1 MNHPPNHY
9 KTLGV
14 ARDAPP
20 EAVRAAYRR
29 RAQKY
34 HPDRYKGQGDAD
46 ATMARIN
53 RAYEVLSHPEHRAKY
68 DASIAPAAPVEVVM
82 EGAEKRSWLL
92 LWAVIS
98 FTVLILGWVALR
110 TLVPA
115 PAHTPAPA
123 PKLVRQAPAVEEA
136 PLVPVP
142 AIQPWKPAAPAA
154 RVGLPSTEP
163 VERLMREGTMNNPV
177 SRRKEGAPLN

>member
-1 MNHPPNHY
+1 MNHPPDHY

-34 HPDRYKGQGDAD
+34 HPDRYKGGGDAG

-53 RAYEVLSHPEHRAKY
+53 RAYEVLSDPEHRVRY
-68 DASIAPAAPVEVVM
+68 DASIAPAPAPAEVVM
-82 EGAEKRSWLL
+82 ESAEKRSWLL

-98 FTVLILGWVALR
+98 FTVLTLGWVALR

-115 PAHTPAPA
+115 PARIPAPA
-123 PKLVRQAPAVEEA
+123 LVRQAPVDET
-136 PLVPVP
+136 PLVTVP
-142 AIQPWKPAAPAA
+142 PIEPWKPAAPAA

-163 VERLMREGTMNNPV
+163 VERLIREGTVSTP
-177 SRRKEGAPLN
+177 SRRKEGASAQ

>member
-1 MNHPPNHY
+1 MNHPSDHY

-34 HPDRYKGQGDAD
+34 HPDRYKGGGDAD

-53 RAYEVLSHPEHRAKY
+53 RAYEVLSDPEHRIKY
-68 DASIAPAAPVEVVM
+68 DASIAPAAAVGVAM
-82 EGAEKRSWLL
+82 ESAEKRSWLL

-98 FTVLILGWVALR
+98 FTVLTLGWVALR
-110 TLVPA
+110 TLVPT
-115 PAHTPAPA
+115 PAHTP
-123 PKLVRQAPAVEEA
+123 
-136 PLVPVP
+136 
-142 AIQPWKPAAPAA
+142 APAA
-154 RVGLPSTEP
+154 RVGLPSTTP
-163 VERLMREGTMNNPV
+163 VERQMREGTMSNPP
-177 SRRKEGAPLN
+177 SRRKEGASAR

>member
-1 MNHPPNHY
+1 MNQPPDHY
-9 KTLGV
+9 KMLGI

-34 HPDRYKGQGDAD
+34 HPDRYKGAVDAD

-53 RAYEVLSHPEHRAKY
+53 RAYEVLSDPEHRARY
-68 DASIAPAAPVEVVM
+68 DASFAPAAPAAPVEVVM
-82 EGAEKRSWLL
+82 ESAEKRSWLL

-98 FTVLILGWVALR
+98 FTVLTLGWVALR

-115 PAHTPAPA
+115 PARIPAPA
-123 PKLVRQAPAVEEA
+123 LVRQAPADET

-142 AIQPWKPAAPAA
+142 AIEPWKPAAPTA
-154 RVGLPSTEP
+154 RVGLPGTEP
-163 VERLMREGTMNNPV
+163 VERLMREGTMNNPP
-177 SRRKEGAPLN
+177 SRRKEGASAQ

>member
-1 MNHPPNHY
+1 MNRPPDHY
-9 KTLGV
+9 KTLGI

-34 HPDRYKGQGDAD
+34 HPDRYKGHGDAD

-53 RAYEVLSHPEHRAKY
+53 RAYEVLSVPEHRVKY
-68 DASIAPAAPVEVVM
+68 DASIAPAAATVEVVM
-82 EGAEKRSWLL
+82 ESAEKRSWLL

-98 FTVLILGWVALR
+98 FTVLTLGWVALR
-110 TLVPA
+110 TLVPT

-123 PKLVRQAPAVEEA
+123 HVRQ
-136 PLVPVP
+136 VPVDETP
-142 AIQPWKPAAPAA
+142 LI
-154 RVGLPSTEP
+154 
-163 VERLMREGTMNNPV
+163 REGTINNSP
-177 SRRKEGAPLN
+177 SRRKEGASAQ